1 MAIKKLNRP
10 FQTAT
15 HAKRTYRELRL
26 LKHMHH
32 ENIIGLLDVYSPHG
46 ENLESFQQIYLV
58 SREVKYLK
66 FLCHVKS

>member
-1 MAIKKLNRP
+1 MKVAIKKLNRP

-32 ENIIGLLDVYSPHG
+32 ENIIGLLDVYSPHC
-46 ENLESFQQIYLV
+46 ENLDTFQQIYLV
-58 SREVKYLK
+58 IPFLIYLEEPN
-66 FLCHVKS
+66 